1 MMEIIRWALIAVSLV
16 LITLLVMHTL
26 RRARALSQRIDDFHE
41 EQEAEKKQP
50 GPINPY
56 DNIAHLFGPKP
67 ESDEKKQGNGQ

>member
-1 MMEIIRWALIAVSLV
+1 MIETVRWVLIAASLV

-41 EQEAEKKQP
+41 EQEAQKKQP

-56 DNIAHLFGPKP
+56 ENIAQLFGPKP
-67 ESDEKKQGNGQ
+67 ESEEKKQENGQ